1 MTYPIALQIR
11 RLEPS
16 EWPHIAEKYT
26 AEFGNRMPT
35 DSTQST
41 FLGIFLD
48 DELIGYSHVESVVH
62 LNAIFIEPE
71 HRHRAVTEALFE
83 MIDGEVP
90 VGWPLIILPRSTV
103 PETAQELGIQGT
115 AGNQHLA
122 KGLLNLLLT
131 E

>member
-90 VGWPLIILPRSTV
+90 VGWPLIILPDRRFPKLLKSWGFREL
-103 PETAQELGIQGT
+103 PETSIWR
-115 AGNQHLA
+115 
-122 KGLLNLLLT
+122 KDY
-131 E
+131 